1 MIVKTTK
8 WKKIKYNKYIDYDGD
23 KTDIMSL
30 NGDTEPG
37 ECDDILDS
45 DEAGLGWFDP
55 MLPDE
60 DFLFLSTL

>member
-1 MIVKTTK
+1 MKF
-8 WKKIKYNKYIDYDGD
+8 IDYDGD

-37 ECDDILDS
+37 EWEDILDS

-60 DFLFLSTL
+60 DFLFLSSL